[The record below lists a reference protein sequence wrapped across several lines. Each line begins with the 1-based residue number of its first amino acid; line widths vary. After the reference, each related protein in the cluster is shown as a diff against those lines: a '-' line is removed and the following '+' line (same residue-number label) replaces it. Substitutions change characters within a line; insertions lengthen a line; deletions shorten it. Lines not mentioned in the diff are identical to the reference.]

1 MVCKSCLY
9 EVVVA
14 SKSVVTNSVVGV
26 ALVTQWFALLGI
38 HRALSVILN
47 MTSHV
52 DDDGHLETTDS
63 WQGLRAL
70 VSGLEARRRN
80 GMIYSKQEINARL
93 AEVTDL
99 ISSKEEVRPVLN
111 WPPS

>member
-9 EVVVA
+9 EVAVA

-38 HRALSVILN
+38 HRALSLIFN

-52 DDDGHLETTDS
+52 EDDGHLETTDS
-63 WQGLRAL
+63 WQGLRVL
-70 VSGLEARRRN
+70 VASLEARRKV
-80 GMIYSKQEINARL
+80 IYSKQEIDARL

-99 ISSKEEVRPVLN
+99 ITSKEQVRSIMN
-111 WPPS
+111 RPPF